1 MTHTHLDVASVW
13 HHSDAMNLRPYVE
26 NIHHELAATAEAGGD
41 EAREVAERLM
51 SPLDST
57 IRLTLLDV
65 LTAAAGEITCD
76 LAPGSVE
83 VRLRGRD
90 LGFVVTPPPVD
101 PSADD
106 VTHGDNEPPDH
117 RPVTR
122 IAPPAE
128 GEADEGAMSR
138 VNLRM
143 PDHFKARVERAAANE
158 GLSVN
163 AWLVRAAASALER
176 ADPDRQPERRAR
188 QGAQRYTGWA
198 R

>member
-1 MTHTHLDVASVW
+1 MTHMCLDMASMW
-13 HHSDAMNLRPYVE
+13 HHNDAMNLQLYVE
-26 NIHHELAATAEAGGD
+26 NIHHQLAATAEAGGE

-51 SPLDST
+51 APLDST

-65 LTAAAGEITCD
+65 LSTAAEEITCD
-76 LAPGSVE
+76 LAPGSVD

-90 LGFVVTPPPVD
+90 LEFVVTPPPVD
-101 PSADD
+101 PSVDD
-106 VTHGDNEPPDH
+106 LTHGNEPPDH
-117 RPVTR
+117 RPVTG

-138 VNLRM
+138 INLRM
-143 PDHFKARVERAAANE
+143 PDHFKTRVERAAANE

-176 ADPDRQPERRAR
+176 ADPDRRPERRSP